1 MNTHLQDRWKKKQTH
16 KDLTQEKENL
26 DSMDNP
32 IHVYETNLAYTAVAC
47 VDKSMKTVPFHEL
60 NPVESWLYSLH
71 VGDEAE
77 CPTML
82 ESKPI
87 PTHRKSQD
95 TPTHNIAQIQQNI
108 QTIQKR
114 AHAVSTI
121 FASLCRYQ
129 LLPSGPN
136 TYYKHLQYLQ
146 RNWWTLYP

>member
-1 MNTHLQDRWKKKQTH
+1 MAK
-16 KDLTQEKENL
+16 EKENL

-32 IHVYETNLAYTAVAC
+32 IHAYENAYTAVVC
-47 VDKSMKTVPFHEL
+47 LDKSMNTFDITFHGL
-60 NPVESWLYSLH
+60 NPVESWLYSLN

-77 CPTML
+77 YPTML

-87 PTHRKSQD
+87 PTNRKSQHP
-95 TPTHNIAQIQQNI
+95 PTNNIAQIQQNI

-129 LLPSGPN
+129 VLPSGPY
-136 TYYKHLQYLQ
+136 TYYYHFHYFQ
-146 RNWWTLYP
+146 RNWSTLYP

>member
-1 MNTHLQDRWKKKQTH
+1 MAK
-16 KDLTQEKENL
+16 EKENL
-26 DSMDNP
+26 YSMDNP
-32 IHVYETNLAYTAVAC
+32 IHAYETNHAYTAITC
-47 VDKSMKTVPFHEL
+47 VDTTVHIPFHEL

-82 ESKPI
+82 ELKPI
-87 PTHRKSQD
+87 PTHHKSQD
-95 TPTHNIAQIQQNI
+95 PPTHNIAQIQQNI

-129 LLPSGPN
+129 VLPSGLN
-136 TYYKHLQYLQ
+136 TYYYQFNFFQ

>member
-1 MNTHLQDRWKKKQTH
+1 MDKAKE
-16 KDLTQEKENL
+16 KDNL

-129 LLPSGPN
+129 VLPSGPN
-136 TYYKHLQYLQ
+136 TYYYHLHYLQ

>member
-1 MNTHLQDRWKKKQTH
+1 
-16 KDLTQEKENL
+16 
-26 DSMDNP
+26 MDNP
-32 IHVYETNLAYTAVAC
+32 IHNFGTNLAFTAAEFAVHI
-47 VDKSMKTVPFHEL
+47 PFHDL
-60 NPVESWLYSLH
+60 NPESWLYSLH

-87 PTHRKSQD
+87 PTHRKSED
-95 TPTHNIAQIQQNI
+95 PPTHNIEQIQQNI

-129 LLPSGPN
+129 VLPSGPN
-136 TYYKHLQYLQ
+136 TYYYHLHYLQ